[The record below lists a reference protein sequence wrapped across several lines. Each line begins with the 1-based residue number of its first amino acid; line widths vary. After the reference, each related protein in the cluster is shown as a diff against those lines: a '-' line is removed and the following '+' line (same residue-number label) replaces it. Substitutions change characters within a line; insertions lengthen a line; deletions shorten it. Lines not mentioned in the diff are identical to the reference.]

1 MVGRKIERGVIDVD
15 RSLEFDYFYGAEAE
29 QFSFIRLPKLLFRDR
44 HFKGLSLEA
53 KVVYGLLLDRMSLST
68 KNRWIDDENR
78 VYIIYKVTSVAE
90 DIGCS
95 QDKAG
100 RILSELDS
108 IKGIGLIER
117 KRRGLGR
124 PDIIYVKNFVKFID
138 RHDDDR
144 IHNENRENLSTE
156 TVNYDVSTPE
166 FHEAKATDTD
176 VEIDPGVDK
185 SGENVDKTAGRSRKS
200 YNTSSR
206 DRELRLPDTADHDFK
221 KPQNTISGDR
231 NLRLQET
238 AKYVPN
244 KTDINNTDCNDTS
257 SFPKV
262 SSKPIKLVDNRNLMD
277 GDEEDIRQ
285 IKENIL
291 YDWHMKT
298 DRDPEKELYHEL
310 YEVIRDMV
318 IGERETVTIG
328 KATYP
333 YSYVRERFL
342 SLTYEHLEYVR
353 NEVVKNQGK
362 IYCLKKFIETALF
375 NAPATIN
382 THYSQLYTYYE
393 EGDGRQ
399 LWDAG

>member
-1 MVGRKIERGVIDVD
+1 MVGGKIERGVIDVD

-138 RHDDDR
+138 GHDNDR
-144 IHNENRENLSTE
+144 IHTKNRDDLSTE
-156 TVNYDVSTPE
+156 TVNYDVSKPE

-185 SGENVDKTAGRSRKS
+185 TAGRGRKS

-206 DRELRLPDTADHDFK
+206 ERELRLPETADHDFK

-231 NLRLQET
+231 NLRFQET

-262 SSKPIKLVDNRNLMD
+262 SSKPVKLVDNRHLMD
-277 GDEEDIRQ
+277 VDEEDIRQ

-328 KATYP
+328 RATYP

-399 LWDAG
+399 IWDAG

>member
-1 MVGRKIERGVIDVD
+1 M
-15 RSLEFDYFYGAEAE
+15 
-29 QFSFIRLPKLLFRDR
+29 
-44 HFKGLSLEA
+44 
-53 KVVYGLLLDRMSLST
+53 
-68 KNRWIDDENR
+68 
-78 VYIIYKVTSVAE
+78 
-90 DIGCS
+90 
-95 QDKAG
+95 
-100 RILSELDS
+100 
-108 IKGIGLIER
+108 
-117 KRRGLGR
+117 
-124 PDIIYVKNFVKFID
+124 D
-138 RHDDDR
+138 RHDNDR
-144 IHNENRENLSTE
+144 THNENREDLSTE
-156 TVNYDVSTPE
+156 TVNYDVSTQE
-166 FHEAKATDTD
+166 YNETKAPDTD

-185 SGENVDKTAGRSRKS
+185 AGENVDKTAGRRRKA

-206 DRELRLPDTADHDFK
+206 DRELRLQETADHDFK
-221 KPQNTISGDR
+221 KPQNTISGDC

-244 KTDINNTDCNDTS
+244 KTDINNTDFSDTS

-382 THYSQLYTYYE
+382 IHYSQLYTYYE